1 MESIFVVKFN
11 VESEAFQALT
21 ELRQQPVN
29 DNYVVS
35 QACLVT
41 KKDGRITALDQF
53 DTGLESLNDT
63 GTGTVVGALVG
74 ILGGPIGV
82 LLGASYGAMVGSVV
96 DTADILDN
104 SSLIEQVCETIA
116 ENETAVIALV
126 SETNVET
133 FDAAMKKFNTE
144 VKWFDAG
151 EVAAEVEKAREM
163 ERQMKI
169 DAIKQLHEE
178 KKDDFKQK
186 VEEYRKKISGEFENL
201 KKKLS

>member
-21 ELRQQPVN
+21 ELRQQPVT

-35 QACLVT
+35 QACLVS
-41 KKDGRITALDQF
+41 KKDGRITTLDQF
-53 DTGLESLNDT
+53 DTGMESLNDT
-63 GTGTVVGALVG
+63 GTGTVVGALAG

-104 SSLIEQVCETIA
+104 ASLIEQVSETIA
-116 ENETAVIALV
+116 DNETAIIALV

-133 FDAAMKKFNTE
+133 FDADMKKFNTK

-151 EVAAEVEKAREM
+151 EVAAEVEKAYEL
-163 ERQMKI
+163 ERQLRKE
-169 DAIKQLHEE
+169 ARKQLREE
-178 KKDDFKQK
+178 KKEDFKQM
-186 VEEYRKKISGEFENL
+186 VETQRKKISDDFENL